1 MTEYVPVNTLAAGT
15 RIAWTDRAAVI
26 RPDTTDIETGF
37 VRVVET
43 VGDNE
48 IVQFWP
54 VP

>member
-37 VRVVET
+37 VRVVVDVSGHEL
-43 VGDNE
+43 
-48 IVQFWP
+48 IQFWP